1 MKRLEQLITIARE
14 LSGNTRYDT
23 DSGVSQNVFV
33 QYFNTAQDSL
43 LKQVVNLKS
52 KYLLK
57 TSDAISVVSGQ
68 ETYSYPYDLY
78 IQNIDTIRWSN
89 NTSNA
94 YFQTLSKCVPKEKV
108 TSSLGFPYGY
118 ILEKD
123 GYHLNPPINTGYLYL
138 DYIQT
143 LPRLQVKNGA
153 VTAVTLNGSN
163 VLSALTVST
172 SGAYS
177 TAAINDDYYLCVV
190 DKHGIQKARN
200 IEYTSE
206 TAGVFT
212 LSSQT
217 LGDDQTIAVGDYIT
231 IGKNTSN
238 LPSWPDICESFLI
251 DFVVYSAKYGD
262 SSKWSA
268 EAKQYMTDAFLLL
281 SGSFATPSDDLC
293 EIPITNY
300 DYSGF

>member
-1 MKRLEQLITIARE
+1 MKRLEQLITMARE
-14 LSGNTRYDT
+14 LSGNTRYDA
-23 DSGVSQNVFV
+23 DSGVSQSVFV
-33 QYFNTAQDSL
+33 QYFNTAQDSI

-57 TSDAISVVSGQ
+57 TSDAIPVVSGQ

-78 IQNIDTIRWSN
+78 IQNIDTIRWTDTTTNS
-89 NTSNA
+89 
-94 YFQTLSKCVPKEKV
+94 YYETLNKNVPKEKV
-108 TSSLGFPYGY
+108 TNSLGFPYGY

-123 GYHLNPPINTGYLYL
+123 GYHLNPPLNNGYLYL

-143 LPRLQVKNGA
+143 LPRLQTKNGVITG
-153 VTAVTLNGSN
+153 VTINGSN
-163 VLSALTVST
+163 VISALTVST
-172 SGAYS
+172 AGTYD
-177 TAAINDDYYLCVV
+177 TTQINDDYFLCVV

-212 LSSQT
+212 LSPQT
-217 LGDDQTIAVGDYIT
+217 LGTGQTVAIGDYIT
-231 IGKNTSN
+231 VGKNTVN
-238 LPSWPDICESFLI
+238 QPSWPDICESFLI
-251 DFVVYSAKYGD
+251 DYAVYSAKYGD

-268 EAKQYMTDAFLLL
+268 EAKEYMKDAFILL
-281 SGSFATPSDDLC
+281 SGSFAAPSDDLC
-293 EIPITNY
+293 PIPITNF